1 MRACLARECRRFA
14 GRILRMASEQKR
26 REAAY
31 KVSVAAVL
39 AYINDE
45 DADPYNLLDEATKAD
60 ALGASYRL
68 AFLAAKSVE
77 ELAAVTGETPSE
89 ILDRLIRETHR

>member
-1 MRACLARECRRFA
+1 MV
-14 GRILRMASEQKR
+14 SERKR

-31 KVSVAAVL
+31 TDSVAAVL

-45 DADPYNLLDEATKAD
+45 DADLYNLLGEAATAD

-68 AFLAAKSVE
+68 ASLAAKSVE

-89 ILDRLIRETHR
+89 ILDRLIQQTHR